1 MAEILTSDNSVPAE
15 VMESQ
20 VADEADSLRV
30 GEEIME
36 AHEQRLAGKYRNTEE
51 LEAAYL
57 ELQKKLGS
65 QSEETEQET
74 DTETESG
81 EYDYSWLNDA
91 YQSISESGELS
102 DEISKQIQGMDSLEV
117 FAAMAAASA
126 DGDVAT
132 QGRELS
138 STEVSS
144 LYQSVGGEESY
155 NNLIGWAKNNFSDA
169 EIDAYDQMVDSGNV
183 AQINLALQALN
194 YRYTDAMGQDGNL
207 LQGKPAQALDS
218 FRSQAELIKAME
230 DPRYEND
237 PAYRQD
243 IIDKLDRSEVAF

>member
-1 MAEILTSDNSVPAE
+1 MAEILTSDNSVSTE

-20 VADEADSLRV
+20 NAEIADSLRV
-30 GEEIME
+30 GEEMIE
-36 AHEQRLAGKYRNTEE
+36 AQEQRLAGKYRNTEE

-57 ELQKKLGS
+57 ELQQKLGS
-65 QSEETEQET
+65 KSEEPEQE
-74 DTETESG
+74 TETESE

-102 DEISKQIQGMDSLEV
+102 DEISKQIQNMDSLEV

-126 DGDVAT
+126 DGDT
-132 QGRELS
+132 PQGRELS

-155 NNLIGWAKNNFSDA
+155 NSLIGWAKNNFSDA
-169 EIDAYDQMVDSGNV
+169 EINAYDQMIDSGNV

-194 YRYTDAMGQDGNL
+194 YRYTDSMGQDGNL
-207 LQGKPAQALDS
+207 LQGKPAASQS
-218 FRSQAELIKAME
+218 GFRSQQELIQAMN

-243 IIDKLDRSEVAF
+243 VLEKLDRSDVQF